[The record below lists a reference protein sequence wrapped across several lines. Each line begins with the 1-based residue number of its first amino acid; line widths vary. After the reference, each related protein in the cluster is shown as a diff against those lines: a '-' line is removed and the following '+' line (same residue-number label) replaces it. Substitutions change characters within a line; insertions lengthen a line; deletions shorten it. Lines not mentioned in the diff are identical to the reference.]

1 MERRD
6 ILKDEVERLGRV
18 LGKILA
24 DLLDW
29 KAKGNLSEG
38 INATAEALKRELD
51 LDLNTVLGLDRSA
64 LAEYLDRQD
73 YTDDHLEILVDV
85 LLEMGKASTQVTGY
99 ASDRYFY
106 SALDILDAIDSR
118 SSTLSFDRVNKR
130 LHIEQLLHGREN
142 S

>member
-29 KAKGNLSEG
+29 KAKGNLSQG
-38 INATAEALKRELD
+38 IAATAEALKSELD

-64 LAEYLDRQD
+64 LTEYLDRRA
-73 YTDDHLEILVDV
+73 YTDAHLEILVDM
-85 LLEMGKASTQVTGY
+85 LLEMGTAATQVAGY
-99 ASDRYFY
+99 ASNRCFH

-118 SSTLSFDRVNKR
+118 SSTLSFDRVHQR
-130 LHIEQLLHGREN
+130 SRIEHLLHDSEN
-142 S
+142 P